1 VVVDRLTV
9 VVVVVNTAVV
19 VVIGGAWTV
28 ETTVTGLQ

>member
-1 VVVDRLTV
+1 VLDRLTV

-19 VVIGGAWTV
+19 VVIGADWTV